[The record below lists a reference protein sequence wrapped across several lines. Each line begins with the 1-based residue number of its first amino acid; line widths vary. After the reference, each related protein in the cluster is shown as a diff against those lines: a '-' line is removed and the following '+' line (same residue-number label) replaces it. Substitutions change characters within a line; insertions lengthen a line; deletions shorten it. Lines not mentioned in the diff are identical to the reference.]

1 VKYSKYPSYK
11 DSGVEWL
18 GEIPEHWIKSK
29 IKFTSS
35 IFGRIGF
42 RGYTTADI
50 VEEGKGAITL
60 SPSNMKNDKMVYTKL
75 TYLNWDKYYESP
87 EIQIKEEDVVFVKTG
102 STLGKV
108 GYIETLPHEMTLN
121 PQLIVFKKRKCHA
134 KYLYYLL
141 NTKLIKA
148 YVDNSN
154 NGGTIPTMTQE
165 SILNYEV
172 PSCEY
177 TEQQTIAN
185 YLDIATAKI
194 DTLIEKQ
201 TKLIELLR
209 EKRQAVI
216 STAVTRGLD
225 NTVAM
230 KNSGVEWLGE
240 IPKHWEVWKMSHAFN
255 TIGSG
260 TTPTSTKESYY
271 NGYIPWVTTGE
282 LRENTI
288 LRTKKLLTDEAIQDN
303 SSLKLFPINSII
315 IAMYGA
321 TIGRLGVLGIK
332 ATTNQACCVMTDSP
346 SIKNPYLYYWLMGYR
361 DEIIKL
367 GYGGGQPNISQDT
380 ISSLQVS
387 APSIKLQEK
396 IINYLDDKTSKI
408 DKLISKSTKAIDLLK
423 EKRTALISS
432 TVTGKI
438 DVREVA

>member
-1 VKYSKYPSYK
+1 MKYSKYPSYK